1 MPSET
6 SSTSSRDLFFHAHS
20 STRYPSNKNIGLCV
34 QLYDLSTIYKNAP
47 VVLSAQCICAP
58 PQLVIT
64 GTDHLT
70 IHPVGYHVEGQ
81 STHHILKLLVCVCV
95 CVCVC
100 IYIVSGFSRGGDTEM
115 ECSEARKQTQNNKYL
130 GANKRQQ

>member
-6 SSTSSRDLFFHAHS
+6 FPTSSCVLFFHGHS
-20 STRYPSNKNIGLCV
+20 STRCNIGLCV
-34 QLYDLSTIYKNAP
+34 QLYDLSAIYKNAP

-81 STHHILKLLVCVCV
+81 STHQILKLR
-95 CVCVC
+95 VCVC
-100 IYIVSGFSRGGDTEM
+100 IFI
-115 ECSEARKQTQNNKYL
+115 
-130 GANKRQQ
+130 